1 MKTLAQIFAE
11 YSELPEFLGM
21 ELRSVNQPGHFD
33 NSMLQVAI
41 TRGDLEEVECLLAAG
56 ADPNWRGQYGY
67 TPLHN
72 AVMWDLPEVVERLL
86 KAGAKVDVAND
97 DGLRPIDLAKSARV
111 RQMLEAAMRKA
122 DQ

>member
-1 MKTLAQIFAE
+1 MKTLAQIFEE
-11 YSELPEFLGM
+11 YSDLPEFLDM

-41 TRGDLEEVECLLAAG
+41 SRRDLEEVECLLAAG

-72 AVMWDLPEVVERLL
+72 AVSRDLPEIVERLL

>member
-1 MKTLAQIFAE
+1 MKTLAQIFEE
-11 YSELPEFLGM
+11 YSELPEFIGM
-21 ELRSVNQPGHFD
+21 ELHSVNQPGRFGD
-33 NSMLQVAI
+33 SMLQVAI
-41 TRGDLEEVECLLAAG
+41 IRRDLEEVECLLAAG

-72 AVMWDLPEVVERLL
+72 AVMWDLPEIVERLL

-97 DGLRPIDLAKSARV
+97 DGRKPIDYARSSRV